1 MWGFTPVEFESL
13 EGLIGLIAKAKNLGQ
28 RIRVISHAWDGF
40 NIPLFNGSPAGFTI
54 TQRQIEAVNAGD
66 GALMD
71 ALLGKLVDLDATTNQ
86 GQTVWTAL
94 LVHLES
100 SAPDALKPFGLSSGT
115 KPTGDRELLLRRCA
129 DLVAVAS
136 ADPAFKNAVRK
147 SIAAAVA
154 RLQRTKPEVNA
165 LETAVASSG
174 FTFTMS
180 AATSD
185 MVKRLRAAVDALDR
199 RAFRKTLK
207 DARAKLAGTWL
218 DFRGCRIGHQP
229 TYLEALAKLM
239 GTDGCTAPDWWSGY
253 PGEVPLARPAGRIR
267 RRLQEYRQGLDCRR
281 GSDESLGNASNN
293 RMEWSRRRRPARA
306 LLQRCPGEG
315 RSLSRLR
322 GRLFGRDAE
331 TETHALLEQRQKQ
344 RAVARGH
351 VGSGAEKAGAGHC
364 PCMEGQDA
372 ANGHAWRSISRRR
385 MAQERIRR

>member
-1 MWGFTPVEFESL
+1 V
-13 EGLIGLIAKAKNLGQ
+13 
-28 RIRVISHAWDGF
+28 
-40 NIPLFNGSPAGFTI
+40 GFTI
-54 TQRQIEAVNAGD
+54 TQSQIEAVNAGD

-100 SAPDALKPFGLSSGT
+100 SAPDALKPFDLSSGT

-147 SIAAAVA
+147 SIAAAAA
-154 RLQRTKPEVNA
+154 RLQRTKLEANA
-165 LETAVASSG
+165 LETAVTSSG

-180 AATSD
+180 AVTSD
-185 MVKRLRAAVDALDR
+185 MEKRLRAAVDALDR

-207 DARAKLAGTWL
+207 DARAKLADKWL

-253 PGEVPLARPAGRIR
+253 PGEVPLGDQQVGSADAFKSIVKASTAAEAAMNRWGARAITGWNGVAAADRPVRFFNDVLAKGEVFPVYEVDYSGAKLKQKHTLFWNSATSKERWLEAMWDRAPKKRVQAIAK
-267 RRLQEYRQGLDCRR
+267 GARR
-281 GSDESLGNASNN
+281 GRDGTRHAALHP
-293 RMEWSRRRRPARA
+293 RR
-306 LLQRCPGEG
+306 
-315 RSLSRLR
+315 S
-322 GRLFGRDAE
+322 
-331 TETHALLEQRQKQ
+331 
-344 RAVARGH
+344 
-351 VGSGAEKAGAGHC
+351 
-364 PCMEGQDA
+364 
-372 ANGHAWRSISRRR
+372 
-385 MAQERIRR
+385 